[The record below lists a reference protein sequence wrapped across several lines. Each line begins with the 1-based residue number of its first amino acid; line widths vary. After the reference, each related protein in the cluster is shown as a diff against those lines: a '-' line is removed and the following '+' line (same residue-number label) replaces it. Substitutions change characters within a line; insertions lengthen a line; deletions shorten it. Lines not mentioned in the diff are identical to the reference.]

1 MKNQKQEKIKA
12 ALEQIE
18 EGLAAIDTDKDW
30 LQFLTFQS
38 RFYSYSI
45 GNTMLI
51 YRQNPQASFVKG
63 YRAWNDL
70 ARYVKKG
77 SKGIAILA
85 PCVRKAKA
93 EDDIVDRLNCK
104 NDADEKDKK
113 VVAGFRIAY
122 VYDIADTAGSDE
134 FLPVLVKG
142 MAGNSDRERDIYE
155 KLRDVISQEHLVLE
169 VIGMASKGAYNLE
182 TGFISINVDYDY
194 LQRIETL
201 LHEYAHAVD
210 FTMNPGEDIKKN
222 VRELV
227 AESVAF
233 VVMQYM
239 GFDTSSYSIGYI
251 KSWMKDAEELKTV
264 AATVQKIAYR
274 IIDKLLEAMDEVERQ
289 EESTKEN
296 TYD

>member
-1 MKNQKQEKIKA
+1 MKQEKIKA

-18 EGLAAIDTDKDW
+18 EGLAAINTDKDW
-30 LQFLTFQS
+30 LQFLGFQS

-51 YRQNPQASFVKG
+51 YKQNPDASFVKG

-70 ARYVKKG
+70 GRYVKKG

-85 PCVRKAKA
+85 PCVRKAK
-93 EDDIVDRLNCK
+93 DDDKLADRTVCK
-104 NDADEKDKK
+104 RDTDEKDKK
-113 VVAGFRIAY
+113 TIAGFRIAY
-122 VYDIADTAGSDE
+122 VYDIADTDGSDE

-142 MAGNSDRERDIYE
+142 LAGNSDRERTIYE

-169 VIGMASKGAYNLE
+169 VTGTTSKGAYNLE
-182 TGFISINVDYDY
+182 TGFISINADYDY
-194 LQRIETL
+194 VQRIKTL
-201 LHEYAHAVD
+201 LHEYTHAVD
-210 FTMNPGEDIKKN
+210 FTMNPAEDIKKN

-251 KSWMKDAEELKTV
+251 KSWMKDAEELKNV
-264 AATVQKIAYR
+264 AATVQKIASN
-274 IIDKLLEAMDEVERQ
+274 IIDKLLEVMDEMEGQ
-289 EESTKEN
+289 EEPVKEN

>member
-1 MKNQKQEKIKA
+1 MNQEKIKA
-12 ALEQIE
+12 AFEQIE
-18 EGLAAIDTDKDW
+18 EGIAAIDTDTDW
-30 LQFLTFQS
+30 LQFLAFQS
-38 RFYSYSI
+38 KFYNYSV

-51 YRQNPQASFVKG
+51 YRQNPNASFVKG
-63 YRAWNDL
+63 YRAWNEL
-70 ARYVKKG
+70 GRYVKKG

-85 PCVRKAKA
+85 PCVRKTKA
-93 EDDIVDRLNCK
+93 EDDVADRADFK
-104 NDADEKDKK
+104 NDSAEKNKK
-113 VVAGFRIAY
+113 VIAGFRIAY

-169 VIGMASKGAYNLE
+169 VTGMASKGAYNIE

-194 LQRIETL
+194 LQRIKTL

-210 FTMNPGEDIKKN
+210 YAMNPEKDIKKN

-239 GFDTSSYSIGYI
+239 GFDTSAYSIGYI
-251 KSWMKDAEELKTV
+251 KSWLKDVEELKTV
-264 AATVQKIAYR
+264 VATVQKIACR
-274 IIDKLLEAMDEVERQ
+274 IIDKVESQ
-289 EESTKEN
+289 EELMKED

>member
-1 MKNQKQEKIKA
+1 MNQEKIKA
-12 ALEQIE
+12 AFEQIE
-18 EGLAAIDTDKDW
+18 KGIAAINTDNDW
-30 LQFLTFQS
+30 LQFLAFQS
-38 RFYSYSI
+38 RFYNYSV
-45 GNTMLI
+45 GNAMLI
-51 YRQNPQASFVKG
+51 YRQNPNASFVKG

-85 PCVRKAKA
+85 PCVRNTKD
-93 EDDIVDRLNCK
+93 EDDLADRTNCMNDSAEK
-104 NDADEKDKK
+104 NKK
-113 VVAGFRIAY
+113 VIAGFRIAY

-142 MAGNSDRERDIYE
+142 ISGNSDRERTIYE

-169 VIGMASKGAYNLE
+169 VTGTVPKGSYNIE

-194 LQRIETL
+194 LQRIKTL

-210 FTMNPGEDIKKN
+210 FAMNPAENIKKN
-222 VRELV
+222 IRELI

-233 VVMQYM
+233 VVMQYL

-251 KSWMKDAEELKTV
+251 KSWLKDAEELKNV
-264 AATVQKIAYR
+264 AATVQKIACW
-274 IIDKLLEAMDEVERQ
+274 IIDKLLEAMDEVESQ
-289 EESTKEN
+289 EESTKEDV
-296 TYD
+296 YD

>member
-1 MKNQKQEKIKA
+1 MKQEKIKSA
-12 ALEQIE
+12 FEQIE

-30 LQFLTFQS
+30 LQFLAFQS
-38 RFYSYSI
+38 KFYNYSV

-51 YRQNPQASFVKG
+51 YRQNPNASFVKG
-63 YRAWNDL
+63 YRAWNEL
-70 ARYVKKG
+70 GRYVKKG

-85 PCVRKAKA
+85 PCVRKTKA
-93 EDDIVDRLNCK
+93 ENDVADREDCK
-104 NDADEKDKK
+104 SDTAEKDKK
-113 VVAGFRIAY
+113 TIAGFRIAY

-142 MAGNSDRERDIYE
+142 ISGNSDRERTIYE

-169 VIGMASKGAYNLE
+169 VTGTVPKGSYNIE

-194 LQRIETL
+194 LQRIKTL

-210 FTMNPGEDIKKN
+210 FAMNPAENIKKN
-222 VRELV
+222 IRELI

-233 VVMQYM
+233 VVMQYL

-264 AATVQKIAYR
+264 AAIVQKIACR
-274 IIDKLLEAMDEVERQ
+274 IIDKLSEDMDEMESQ
-289 EESTKEN
+289 EELMKED

>member
-1 MKNQKQEKIKA
+1 MNQEKIKA
-12 ALEQIE
+12 AFEQIE
-18 EGLAAIDTDKDW
+18 EGLAAINTDKDW

-51 YRQNPQASFVKG
+51 YKQNPDASFVKG

-70 ARYVKKG
+70 GRYVKKG

-85 PCVRKAKA
+85 SCVRKAK
-93 EDDIVDRLNCK
+93 DDDKLADRTVCK
-104 NDADEKDKK
+104 RDTDEKDKK
-113 VVAGFRIAY
+113 VIAGFRIAY

-142 MAGNSDRERDIYE
+142 LAGNSDRERVIYE
-155 KLRDVISQEHLVLE
+155 KLRDIISQEHLVLE
-169 VIGMASKGAYNLE
+169 VTGMASKGAYNLE

-194 LQRIETL
+194 LQRIKTL

-210 FTMNPGEDIKKN
+210 YAMNPEKDIKKN

-233 VVMQYM
+233 VVMQYL

-251 KSWMKDAEELKTV
+251 KSWLKDAEELKTV
-264 AATVQKIAYR
+264 AVTVQKIACR
-274 IIDKLLEAMDEVERQ
+274 IIDKLLEAMDEVESQ
-289 EESTKEN
+289 EELTKEDV
-296 TYD
+296 YD

>member
-1 MKNQKQEKIKA
+1 MKQEKIKA
-12 ALEQIE
+12 AFEQIE
-18 EGLAAIDTDKDW
+18 EGIAAIDTDKDW

-38 RFYSYSI
+38 RFYNYSV

-51 YRQNPQASFVKG
+51 YQQNPQASFVKG

-85 PCVRKAKA
+85 PCVRKAKS
-93 EDDIVDRLNCK
+93 EDDVVDRLNCK

-113 VVAGFRIAY
+113 VVTGFRIAY
-122 VYDIADTAGSDE
+122 VYDIADTDGSDE

-142 MAGNSDRERDIYE
+142 VSGNSDRERDIYE
-155 KLRDVISQEHLVLE
+155 KLRDIVSQEHLVLE
-169 VIGMASKGAYNLE
+169 VTGTASKGAYNIE
-182 TGFISINVDYDY
+182 TGIISINTDYDY
-194 LQRIETL
+194 LQRIKTL

-233 VVMQYM
+233 VVMQYL

-251 KSWMKDAEELKTV
+251 KSWMKDAEELKDV
-264 AATVQKIAYR
+264 AATVQRIASN
-274 IIDKLLEAMDEVERQ
+274 IIDKLLEAMDGVDDQ
-289 EESTKEN
+289 K
-296 TYD
+296 D

>member
-1 MKNQKQEKIKA
+1 MKQEKIKA

-18 EGLAAIDTDKDW
+18 KGIAAIDTDKDW
-30 LQFLTFQS
+30 LQFLAFQS

-51 YRQNPQASFVKG
+51 YKQNPDASFVKG

-70 ARYVKKG
+70 GRYVKKG

-85 PCVRKAKA
+85 PCVRKAK
-93 EDDIVDRLNCK
+93 EEENTTDRTDCK
-104 NDADEKDKK
+104 NDADKNDKK
-113 VVAGFRIAY
+113 VVTGFRIAY
-122 VYDIADTAGSDE
+122 VYDIADTDGSDE

-142 MAGNSDRERDIYE
+142 LAGNNDRERTIYE
-155 KLRDVISQEHLVLE
+155 KLRDIASQEHLVLE
-169 VIGMASKGAYNLE
+169 VTGTVPKGSYNVE

-194 LQRIETL
+194 VQRIKTL

-210 FTMNPGEDIKKN
+210 FTMNPAEDIKKN
-222 VRELV
+222 IRELV

-239 GFDTSSYSIGYI
+239 RFDTSAYSIGYI
-251 KSWMKDAEELKTV
+251 KSWMKDAEELKNV
-264 AATVQKIAYR
+264 AATVQKIASN
-274 IIDKLLEAMDEVERQ
+274 IIDKLSEDMDEVESQ
-289 EESTKEN
+289 EESTKED

>member
-1 MKNQKQEKIKA
+1 MNQEKIKA
-12 ALEQIE
+12 AFEQIE
-18 EGLAAIDTDKDW
+18 EGIAAIDTDTDW
-30 LQFLTFQS
+30 LQFLAFQS

-51 YRQNPQASFVKG
+51 YRQNPDASFVKG
-63 YRAWNDL
+63 YRAWNEL
-70 ARYVKKG
+70 GRYVKKG

-85 PCVRKAKA
+85 PCVRKAKD
-93 EDDIVDRLNCK
+93 EDDLADRTDCK
-104 NDADEKDKK
+104 NDADKNDKK
-113 VVAGFRIAY
+113 VVTGFRIAY

-142 MAGNSDRERDIYE
+142 MSGNSDREQTIYE

-169 VIGMASKGAYNLE
+169 VTGMASKGAYNIE
-182 TGFISINVDYDY
+182 TGFISINADYDY
-194 LQRIETL
+194 VQRIKTL

-210 FTMNPGEDIKKN
+210 FTMNPAEDIKKN

-251 KSWMKDAEELKTV
+251 KSWLKDAEELKNV
-264 AATVQKIAYR
+264 AATVQKIACR
-274 IIDKLLEAMDEVERQ
+274 IIDKMESQ
-289 EESTKEN
+289 EESMKEDV
-296 TYD
+296 YD

>member
-1 MKNQKQEKIKA
+1 MKQEKIKA
-12 ALEQIE
+12 AFEQIE
-18 EGLAAIDTDKDW
+18 EGLAAINTDKDW
-30 LQFLTFQS
+30 LQFLGFQS

-51 YRQNPQASFVKG
+51 YKQNPDASFVKG

-70 ARYVKKG
+70 GRYVKKG

-85 PCVRKAKA
+85 PCVRKAK
-93 EDDIVDRLNCK
+93 EEENTTDRTDCK
-104 NDADEKDKK
+104 NDADKNDKK
-113 VVAGFRIAY
+113 VVTGFRIAY
-122 VYDIADTAGSDE
+122 VYDIADTDGSDE

-142 MAGNSDRERDIYE
+142 LAGNNDRERTIYE

-169 VIGMASKGAYNLE
+169 VTGTTSKGAYNIE

-194 LQRIETL
+194 VQRIKTL

-210 FTMNPGEDIKKN
+210 FTMNPAEDIKKN
-222 VRELV
+222 IRELV

-239 GFDTSSYSIGYI
+239 GFNTSSYSIGYI
-251 KSWMKDAEELKTV
+251 KSWMKDAEELKNV
-264 AATVQKIAYR
+264 ATTVQKIACR
-274 IIDKLLEAMDEVERQ
+274 IIDKVESQ
-289 EESTKEN
+289 EELMKED

>member
-1 MKNQKQEKIKA
+1 MKQEKIKA

-18 EGLAAIDTDKDW
+18 KGIAAIDTDKDW

-51 YRQNPQASFVKG
+51 YKQNPDASFVKG

-70 ARYVKKG
+70 GRYVKKG

-85 PCVRKAKA
+85 PCVRKAK
-93 EDDIVDRLNCK
+93 DDDKLADRTVCK
-104 NDADEKDKK
+104 RDTEEKDKK

-142 MAGNSDRERDIYE
+142 LAGNSDRERVIYE
-155 KLRDVISQEHLVLE
+155 KLRDIISQEHLVLE
-169 VIGMASKGAYNLE
+169 VTGTVPKGSYNIE
-182 TGFISINVDYDY
+182 TGIISINTDYDY
-194 LQRIETL
+194 LQRIKTL
-201 LHEYAHAVD
+201 LHECAHAVD

-222 VRELV
+222 VRELI

-239 GFDTSSYSIGYI
+239 RFDTSAYSIGYI
-251 KSWMKDAEELKTV
+251 KSWMKDAEELKNV
-264 AATVQKIAYR
+264 AATVQKIACW
-274 IIDKLLEAMDEVERQ
+274 IIDKLLEAMDEVESQ
-289 EESTKEN
+289 EESTKED

>member
-1 MKNQKQEKIKA
+1 MKQEKIKA
-12 ALEQIE
+12 AFEQIE
-18 EGLAAIDTDKDW
+18 KGIAAIDTDKDW

-51 YRQNPQASFVKG
+51 YRQNPDASFVRG

-70 ARYVKKG
+70 GRYVKKG

-85 PCVRKAKA
+85 PCVRKAK
-93 EDDIVDRLNCK
+93 DDDKLADRTVCK
-104 NDADEKDKK
+104 RDTDEKDKK

-142 MAGNSDRERDIYE
+142 LAGNSDRERVIYE
-155 KLRDVISQEHLVLE
+155 KLRDIISQEHLVLE
-169 VIGMASKGAYNLE
+169 VSGTVPKGSYNIE

-194 LQRIETL
+194 LQRIKTL

-210 FTMNPGEDIKKN
+210 FAMNPAEDIKKN

-233 VVMQYM
+233 VVMQYL

-251 KSWMKDAEELKTV
+251 KSWLKDAEELKTV
-264 AATVQKIAYR
+264 AVTVQKITSN
-274 IIDKLLEAMDEVERQ
+274 IIDKLLEVMDEMESQ
-289 EESTKEN
+289 EESMKEDV
-296 TYD
+296 YD

>member
-1 MKNQKQEKIKA
+1 MKQEKIKA
-12 ALEQIE
+12 AFEQIE
-18 EGLAAIDTDKDW
+18 KGIAAIDTDKDW

-38 RFYSYSI
+38 RFYSYSV

-51 YRQNPQASFVKG
+51 YQQNPQASFVKG

-85 PCVRKAKA
+85 PCVRKAKS

-113 VVAGFRIAY
+113 VVTGFRIAY
-122 VYDIADTAGSDE
+122 VYDIADTDGSDE

-142 MAGNSDRERDIYE
+142 VSGNSDRERTIYE
-155 KLRDVISQEHLVLE
+155 ELRDIASQEHLVLE
-169 VIGMASKGAYNLE
+169 VSGTVPKGSYNIE
-182 TGFISINVDYDY
+182 TGIISINTDYDY
-194 LQRIETL
+194 LQRIKTL

-210 FTMNPGEDIKKN
+210 FTMNPAEDIKKN

-233 VVMQYM
+233 VVMQYL
-239 GFDTSSYSIGYI
+239 GFDTSAYSIGYI
-251 KSWMKDAEELKTV
+251 KSWLKDAEELKNV
-264 AATVQKIAYR
+264 AVTVQKIACR
-274 IIDKLLEAMDEVERQ
+274 IIDKLSEDMDEMESQ
-289 EESTKEN
+289 EELMKEDV
-296 TYD
+296 YD

>member
-1 MKNQKQEKIKA
+1 MKQEKIKA
-12 ALEQIE
+12 AFEQIE
-18 EGLAAIDTDKDW
+18 EGLAAINTDKDW
-30 LQFLTFQS
+30 LQLLGFQS

-51 YRQNPQASFVKG
+51 YKQNPDASFVKG

-70 ARYVKKG
+70 GRYVKKG

-85 PCVRKAKA
+85 PCVRKAK
-93 EDDIVDRLNCK
+93 DDDKLADRTVCK
-104 NDADEKDKK
+104 RDIDEKDKK
-113 VVAGFRIAY
+113 TIAGFRIAY
-122 VYDIADTAGSDE
+122 VYDIADTDGSDE

-142 MAGNSDRERDIYE
+142 LAGNSDRERTIYE

-169 VIGMASKGAYNLE
+169 VTGTTSKGAYNIE

-194 LQRIETL
+194 VQRIKTL

-210 FTMNPGEDIKKN
+210 FTMNPAEDIKKN
-222 VRELV
+222 IRELI

-239 GFDTSSYSIGYI
+239 GFDTSAYSIGYI
-251 KSWMKDAEELKTV
+251 KSWLKDAEELKNV
-264 AATVQKIAYR
+264 AATVQKIACR
-274 IIDKLLEAMDEVERQ
+274 IIDKMESQ
-289 EESTKEN
+289 EESMKEDV
-296 TYD
+296 YD

>member
-1 MKNQKQEKIKA
+1 MNQEKIKA
-12 ALEQIE
+12 AFEQIE
-18 EGLAAIDTDKDW
+18 EGIAAIDTDTDW
-30 LQFLTFQS
+30 LQFLAFQS
-38 RFYSYSI
+38 KFYNYSV

-51 YRQNPQASFVKG
+51 YRQNPNASFVKG
-63 YRAWNDL
+63 YRAWNEL
-70 ARYVKKG
+70 GRYVKKG

-85 PCVRKAKA
+85 PCVRKAKD
-93 EDDIVDRLNCK
+93 EDDLADRAVCK
-104 NDADEKDKK
+104 SDADKNDKK
-113 VVAGFRIAY
+113 VIAGFRIAY
-122 VYDIADTAGSDE
+122 VYDIADTDGSDE

-142 MAGNSDRERDIYE
+142 MSGNSDREQTIYE

-169 VIGMASKGAYNLE
+169 VTGTVPKGSYNVE

-194 LQRIETL
+194 VQRIKTL

-264 AATVQKIAYR
+264 AAIVQKIACR
-274 IIDKLLEAMDEVERQ
+274 IIDKLSEDMDEMESQ
-289 EESTKEN
+289 EELMKED

>member
-1 MKNQKQEKIKA
+1 MKQEKIKA
-12 ALEQIE
+12 AFEQIE
-18 EGLAAIDTDKDW
+18 EGIAAINTDKDW
-30 LQFLTFQS
+30 LQFLAFQS
-38 RFYSYSI
+38 KFYNYSI

-51 YRQNPQASFVKG
+51 YRQNPNASFVKG

-70 ARYVKKG
+70 GRYVKKG

-85 PCVRKAKA
+85 PCVRKAKEEENA
-93 EDDIVDRLNCK
+93 TDRADCK
-104 NDADEKDKK
+104 SDTDEKDKK
-113 VVAGFRIAY
+113 VITGFRIAY
-122 VYDIADTAGSDE
+122 VYDIADTDGSDE

-142 MAGNSDRERDIYE
+142 MAGNSDGERTIYE

-169 VIGMASKGAYNLE
+169 VTGMASKGAYNIE
-182 TGFISINVDYDY
+182 TGFISINADYDY
-194 LQRIETL
+194 LQRIKTL

-210 FTMNPGEDIKKN
+210 FAMNPEKDIKKN

-239 GFDTSSYSIGYI
+239 AFDTSAYSIGYI
-251 KSWMKDAEELKTV
+251 NSWLKDVEELKTV
-264 AATVQKIAYR
+264 ATIVQKIACN
-274 IIDKLLEAMDEVERQ
+274 IIEKLLETMDEVNNQ
-289 EESTKEN
+289 KELMKEG

>member
-1 MKNQKQEKIKA
+1 
-12 ALEQIE
+12 
-18 EGLAAIDTDKDW
+18 
-30 LQFLTFQS
+30 
-38 RFYSYSI
+38 
-45 GNTMLI
+45 MLI
-51 YRQNPQASFVKG
+51 YRQNPDASFVKG

-85 PCVRKAKA
+85 PCVRKAK
-93 EDDIVDRLNCK
+93 DDDKLADRTVCK
-104 NDADEKDKK
+104 RDTDEKDKK

-155 KLRDVISQEHLVLE
+155 KLRDIVSQEHLVLE
-169 VIGMASKGAYNLE
+169 VTGMASKGAYNIE
-182 TGFISINVDYDY
+182 TGIISINTDYDY
-194 LQRIETL
+194 LQRIKTL

-210 FTMNPGEDIKKN
+210 YAMNPEKDIKKN

-233 VVMQYM
+233 VVMQYL

-251 KSWMKDAEELKTV
+251 KSWLKDAEELKTV
-264 AATVQKIAYR
+264 AVTVQKIACR
-274 IIDKLLEAMDEVERQ
+274 IIDKLLEAMDEVESQ
-289 EESTKEN
+289 EELTKEDV
-296 TYD
+296 YD

>member
-1 MKNQKQEKIKA
+1 MKQEKIKA
-12 ALEQIE
+12 AFEQIE
-18 EGLAAIDTDKDW
+18 KGIAAIDTDTDW
-30 LQFLTFQS
+30 LQFLAFQS
-38 RFYSYSI
+38 KFYNYSV

-51 YRQNPQASFVKG
+51 YRQNPDASFVKG

-85 PCVRKAKA
+85 PCVRKAK
-93 EDDIVDRLNCK
+93 DDDKLADRTVCK
-104 NDADEKDKK
+104 RDTDEKDKK

-155 KLRDVISQEHLVLE
+155 KLRDIVSQEHLVLE
-169 VIGMASKGAYNLE
+169 VTGMASKGAYNIE
-182 TGFISINVDYDY
+182 TGIISINTDYDY
-194 LQRIETL
+194 LQRIKTL

-210 FTMNPGEDIKKN
+210 YAMNPEKDIKKN

-233 VVMQYM
+233 VVMQYL

-251 KSWMKDAEELKTV
+251 KSWLKDAEELKTV
-264 AATVQKIAYR
+264 AVTVQKIACR
-274 IIDKLLEAMDEVERQ
+274 IIDKLLEAMDEVESQ
-289 EESTKEN
+289 EELTKEDV
-296 TYD
+296 YD

>member
-1 MKNQKQEKIKA
+1 MKNRKQEKIKA

-38 RFYSYSI
+38 RFYSYSM

-51 YRQNPQASFVKG
+51 YRQNPDASYVRG

-70 ARYVKKG
+70 GRYVKKG

-85 PCVRKAKA
+85 PCICKAKD
-93 EDDIVDRLNCK
+93 EDNLADRTDGK

-113 VVAGFRIAY
+113 VIAGFRIAY
-122 VYDIADTAGSDE
+122 VYDIADTDGSDE

-142 MAGNSDRERDIYE
+142 LAGNSDRERVIYE
-155 KLRDVISQEHLVLE
+155 KLRDIISQEHLVRE
-169 VIGMASKGAYNLE
+169 VTGTASKGSYNLAS
-182 TGFISINVDYDY
+182 GIININTDYGY
-194 LQRIETL
+194 LQRIKTL

-210 FTMNPGEDIKKN
+210 FIMNPGKDIKEN
-222 VRELV
+222 IRELI

-239 GFDTSSYSIGYI
+239 RFDTSAYSIGYI

-264 AATVQKIAYR
+264 AVTIQKIACR
-274 IIDKLLEAMDEVERQ
+274 IIDKLSEAMDEMESQ
-289 EESTKEN
+289 EELAKEDV
-296 TYD
+296 YD

>member
-1 MKNQKQEKIKA
+1 MNQEKIKA
-12 ALEQIE
+12 AFEQIE
-18 EGLAAIDTDKDW
+18 EGIAAIDTDTDW
-30 LQFLTFQS
+30 LQFLAFQS
-38 RFYSYSI
+38 KFYNYSV
-45 GNTMLI
+45 GNTMHI
-51 YRQNPQASFVKG
+51 YRQNPNASFVKG
-63 YRAWNDL
+63 YRAWNEL
-70 ARYVKKG
+70 GRYVKKG

-85 PCVRKAKA
+85 PCVRKAKD
-93 EDDIVDRLNCK
+93 EDDLADRAVCK
-104 NDADEKDKK
+104 SDADKNDKK
-113 VVAGFRIAY
+113 VIAGFRIAY
-122 VYDIADTAGSDE
+122 VYDIADTDGSDE

-142 MAGNSDRERDIYE
+142 MSGNSDRERTIYE

-169 VIGMASKGAYNLE
+169 VTGTVPKGSYNVE

-194 LQRIETL
+194 VQRIKTL

-222 VRELV
+222 IRELV

-251 KSWMKDAEELKTV
+251 KSWMKDAEELKNV
-264 AATVQKIAYR
+264 AATVQKIACR
-274 IIDKLLEAMDEVERQ
+274 IIDKLLEVMDEMEGQ
-289 EESTKEN
+289 EEPVKEN

>member
-1 MKNQKQEKIKA
+1 MKQEKIKA
-12 ALEQIE
+12 AFEQIE
-18 EGLAAIDTDKDW
+18 EGIAAIDTDTDW
-30 LQFLTFQS
+30 LQFLSFQS

-51 YRQNPQASFVKG
+51 YKQNPDASFVKG
-63 YRAWNDL
+63 YRAWNEL
-70 ARYVKKG
+70 GRYVKKG

-85 PCVRKAKA
+85 PCVRKTKA
-93 EDDIVDRLNCK
+93 EDDVADRADFK
-104 NDADEKDKK
+104 NDSAEKNKK
-113 VVAGFRIAY
+113 VIAGFRIAY
-122 VYDIADTAGSDE
+122 VYDIADTDGSDE

-142 MAGNSDRERDIYE
+142 LVGNSDRERDIYE

-169 VIGMASKGAYNLE
+169 VSGTVPKGSYNIE
-182 TGFISINVDYDY
+182 TGIISINTDYDY
-194 LQRIETL
+194 LQRIKTL

-222 VRELV
+222 IRELV

-251 KSWMKDAEELKTV
+251 KSWLKDAEELKNV
-264 AATVQKIAYR
+264 AATVQKIACR
-274 IIDKLLEAMDEVERQ
+274 IIDKMESQ
-289 EESTKEN
+289 EESMKEDV
-296 TYD
+296 YD

>member
-1 MKNQKQEKIKA
+1 MKQEKIKA
-12 ALEQIE
+12 AFEQIE
-18 EGLAAIDTDKDW
+18 KGIAAIDTDKDW

-38 RFYSYSI
+38 RFYSYSV

-51 YRQNPQASFVKG
+51 YQQNPQASFVKG

-85 PCVRKAKA
+85 PCVRKAKS
-93 EDDIVDRLNCK
+93 EDDVVDRLNCK

-113 VVAGFRIAY
+113 AVTGFRIAY
-122 VYDIADTAGSDE
+122 VYDIADTDGSDE

-142 MAGNSDRERDIYE
+142 VSGNSDRERVIYE

-169 VIGMASKGAYNLE
+169 VTGTASKGAYNIE

-194 LQRIETL
+194 LQRIKTL

-210 FTMNPGEDIKKN
+210 YAMNPEKDIKKN

-233 VVMQYM
+233 VVMQYL

-251 KSWMKDAEELKTV
+251 KSWLKDAEELKTV
-264 AATVQKIAYR
+264 AVTVQKIACR
-274 IIDKLLEAMDEVERQ
+274 IIDKLLEAMDEVESQ
-289 EESTKEN
+289 EELTKEDV
-296 TYD
+296 YD

>member
-1 MKNQKQEKIKA
+1 MNQEKIKA
-12 ALEQIE
+12 AWEQIE

-30 LQFLTFQS
+30 LQFLAFQS
-38 RFYSYSI
+38 KFYNYSV

-51 YRQNPQASFVKG
+51 YRQNPNASFVKG

-85 PCVRKAKA
+85 PCVCNIKD
-93 EDDIVDRLNCK
+93 EDDLADRADFK
-104 NDADEKDKK
+104 NDADKNDKK
-113 VVAGFRIAY
+113 VIAGFRIAY

-142 MAGNSDRERDIYE
+142 ISGNSDRERDIYE

-169 VIGMASKGAYNLE
+169 VTGMASKGAYNIE

-194 LQRIETL
+194 LQRIKTL

-210 FTMNPGEDIKKN
+210 FTMNPAEDIKKN
-222 VRELV
+222 IRELV

-239 GFDTSSYSIGYI
+239 GFNTSSYSIGYI
-251 KSWMKDAEELKTV
+251 KSWMKDAEELKNV
-264 AATVQKIAYR
+264 ATTVQKIACR
-274 IIDKLLEAMDEVERQ
+274 IIDKVESQ
-289 EESTKEN
+289 EELMKED

>member
-1 MKNQKQEKIKA
+1 MKQEKIKA
-12 ALEQIE
+12 AFEQIE
-18 EGLAAIDTDKDW
+18 KGIAAIDTDKDW

-38 RFYSYSI
+38 RFYSYSV

-51 YRQNPQASFVKG
+51 YRQNPDASFVKG
-63 YRAWNDL
+63 YRAWNEL
-70 ARYVKKG
+70 GRYVKKG

-85 PCVRKAKA
+85 PCVRKTKA
-93 EDDIVDRLNCK
+93 ENDVADREDCK
-104 NDADEKDKK
+104 SDSDKK
-113 VVAGFRIAY
+113 VVTGFRIAY
-122 VYDIADTAGSDE
+122 VYDIADTDGSDE

-155 KLRDVISQEHLVLE
+155 KLRDIVSQEHLVLE
-169 VIGMASKGAYNLE
+169 VTGMASKGSYNLE

-194 LQRIETL
+194 LQRIKTL

-210 FTMNPGEDIKKN
+210 YAMNPEKDIKKN

-239 GFDTSSYSIGYI
+239 GFDTSAYSIGYI
-251 KSWMKDAEELKTV
+251 KSWSKDVEELKTV
-264 AATVQKIAYR
+264 VVTVQKIACR
-274 IIDKLLEAMDEVERQ
+274 IIDKVESQ
-289 EESTKEN
+289 EELMKED

>member
-1 MKNQKQEKIKA
+1 MKQEKIGA
-12 ALEQIE
+12 AFEQIE
-18 EGLAAIDTDKDW
+18 EGIAAINTDKDW
-30 LQFLTFQS
+30 LQFLGFQS
-38 RFYSYSI
+38 RFYNYSV

-51 YRQNPQASFVKG
+51 YQQNPQASFVKG
-63 YRAWNDL
+63 YRAWNEL
-70 ARYVKKG
+70 GRYVKKG

-85 PCVRKAKA
+85 PCVCKVKA
-93 EDDIVDRLNCK
+93 EDDVADRAECK
-104 NDADEKDKK
+104 SDTAEKDKK

-122 VYDIADTAGSDE
+122 VYDIADTDGSDE

-142 MAGNSDRERDIYE
+142 MSGNSDKERTIYE
-155 KLRDVISQEHLVLE
+155 KLWDIVSQEHLVLE
-169 VIGMASKGAYNLE
+169 VTGTVSKGAYNIE

-194 LQRIETL
+194 LQRIKTL

-210 FTMNPGEDIKKN
+210 FAMNPEKDIKKN

-264 AATVQKIAYR
+264 AATVQKIACN
-274 IIDKLLEAMDEVERQ
+274 IIDKLLEAMDEVDDQ
-289 EESTKEN
+289 EEMMKEGV
-296 TYD
+296 YD

>member
-1 MKNQKQEKIKA
+1 MKQEKIKA
-12 ALEQIE
+12 AFEQIE
-18 EGLAAIDTDKDW
+18 EGLAAINTDKDW
-30 LQFLTFQS
+30 LQFLGFQS

-51 YRQNPQASFVKG
+51 YKQNPDASFVKG

-70 ARYVKKG
+70 GRYVKKG

-85 PCVRKAKA
+85 PCVRNTKA
-93 EDDIVDRLNCK
+93 ENDVADRLNCK

-113 VVAGFRIAY
+113 VVTGFRIAY
-122 VYDIADTAGSDE
+122 VYDIADTDGSDE

-142 MAGNSDRERDIYE
+142 VSGNSDRERDIYE
-155 KLRDVISQEHLVLE
+155 KLRDIVSQEHLVLE
-169 VIGMASKGAYNLE
+169 VTGMASKGAYNLE

-194 LQRIETL
+194 LQRIKTL

-239 GFDTSSYSIGYI
+239 EFDTSSYSIGYI
-251 KSWMKDAEELKTV
+251 KSWMKDAEELKNV
-264 AATVQKIAYR
+264 ATTVQKIACR
-274 IIDKLLEAMDEVERQ
+274 IIDKVESQ
-289 EESTKEN
+289 EELMKED

>member
-1 MKNQKQEKIKA
+1 MDMKQEKIKA
-12 ALEQIE
+12 AFEQIE
-18 EGLAAIDTDKDW
+18 EGIAAIDTDKDW

-38 RFYSYSI
+38 RFYNYSV

-51 YRQNPQASFVKG
+51 YQQNPQASFVKG

-85 PCVRKAKA
+85 PCVRKAKS
-93 EDDIVDRLNCK
+93 EDDVVDRLNCK

-113 VVAGFRIAY
+113 VVTGFRIAY
-122 VYDIADTAGSDE
+122 VYDIADTDGSDE

-142 MAGNSDRERDIYE
+142 VSGNSDRERDIYE
-155 KLRDVISQEHLVLE
+155 KLRDIVSQEHLVLE
-169 VIGMASKGAYNLE
+169 VTGTASKGAYNIE
-182 TGFISINVDYDY
+182 TGIISINTDYDY
-194 LQRIETL
+194 LQRIKTL

-233 VVMQYM
+233 VVMQYL

-251 KSWMKDAEELKTV
+251 KSWMKDAEELKDV
-264 AATVQKIAYR
+264 AATVQRIASN
-274 IIDKLLEAMDEVERQ
+274 IIDKLLEAMDGVDDQ
-289 EESTKEN
+289 K
-296 TYD
+296 D

>member
-1 MKNQKQEKIKA
+1 MKQEKIKA
-12 ALEQIE
+12 AFEQIE
-18 EGLAAIDTDKDW
+18 KGIAAINTDKDW
-30 LQFLTFQS
+30 LQFLGFQS

-51 YRQNPQASFVKG
+51 YRQNPDASFVKG

-70 ARYVKKG
+70 GRYVKKG

-85 PCVRKAKA
+85 PCVRKAK
-93 EDDIVDRLNCK
+93 EEENTTDRTDCK
-104 NDADEKDKK
+104 SDTAEKDKK
-113 VVAGFRIAY
+113 TIAGFRIAY
-122 VYDIADTAGSDE
+122 VYDIADTDGSDE

-142 MAGNSDRERDIYE
+142 LVGNSDRERTIYE

-169 VIGMASKGAYNLE
+169 VSGTVPKGSYNIE
-182 TGFISINVDYDY
+182 TGIISINTDCDY
-194 LQRIETL
+194 LQRIKTL

-210 FTMNPGEDIKKN
+210 FTMNPAEDIKKN
-222 VRELV
+222 IRELV

-251 KSWMKDAEELKTV
+251 KSWLKDAEELKNV
-264 AATVQKIAYR
+264 AATVQKIACR
-274 IIDKLLEAMDEVERQ
+274 IIDKMESQ
-289 EESTKEN
+289 EESMKEDV
-296 TYD
+296 YD

>member
-1 MKNQKQEKIKA
+1 MNQEKIKA
-12 ALEQIE
+12 AFEQIE
-18 EGLAAIDTDKDW
+18 KGIAAIDTDKDW

-51 YRQNPQASFVKG
+51 YRQNPNASFVKG

-70 ARYVKKG
+70 GRYVKKG

-85 PCVRKAKA
+85 PCVRKAKD
-93 EDDIVDRLNCK
+93 EDDLADRADCK
-104 NDADEKDKK
+104 RDTDEKDKK

-142 MAGNSDRERDIYE
+142 ISGNSDRERDIYE
-155 KLRDVISQEHLVLE
+155 KLRDIVSQEHLVLE
-169 VIGMASKGAYNLE
+169 VSGTVPKGSYNIE
-182 TGFISINVDYDY
+182 TGIISINTDYDY
-194 LQRIETL
+194 LQRIKTL

-239 GFDTSSYSIGYI
+239 GFDTSAYSIGYI
-251 KSWMKDAEELKTV
+251 KSWLKDVEELKTV
-264 AATVQKIAYR
+264 VVTVQKIACR
-274 IIDKLLEAMDEVERQ
+274 IIDKVESQ
-289 EESTKEN
+289 EELMKED

>member
-1 MKNQKQEKIKA
+1 MNQEKIKA
-12 ALEQIE
+12 AFEQIE
-18 EGLAAIDTDKDW
+18 KGIAAINTDNDW
-30 LQFLTFQS
+30 LQFLAFQS
-38 RFYSYSI
+38 RFYNYSV

-51 YRQNPQASFVKG
+51 YRQNPNASFVKG

-70 ARYVKKG
+70 GRYVKKG

-85 PCVRKAKA
+85 PCVRKAKD
-93 EDDIVDRLNCK
+93 EDDLADRAVCK
-104 NDADEKDKK
+104 SDADKNDKK
-113 VVAGFRIAY
+113 VIAGFRIAY

-155 KLRDVISQEHLVLE
+155 KLRDIVSQEHLVLE
-169 VIGMASKGAYNLE
+169 VTGMASKGAYNIE
-182 TGFISINVDYDY
+182 TGIISINTDYDY
-194 LQRIETL
+194 LQRIKTL

-210 FTMNPGEDIKKN
+210 YAMNPEKDIKKN

-233 VVMQYM
+233 VVMQYL

-251 KSWMKDAEELKTV
+251 KSWLKDAEELKTV
-264 AATVQKIAYR
+264 AVTVQKIACR
-274 IIDKLLEAMDEVERQ
+274 IIDKLLEAMDEVESQ
-289 EESTKEN
+289 EELTKEDV
-296 TYD
+296 YD